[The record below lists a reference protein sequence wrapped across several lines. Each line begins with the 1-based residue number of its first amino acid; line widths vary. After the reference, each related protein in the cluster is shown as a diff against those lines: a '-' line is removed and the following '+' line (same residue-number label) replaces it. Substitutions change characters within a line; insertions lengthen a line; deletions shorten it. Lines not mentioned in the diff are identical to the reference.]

1 MVSLLAK
8 SKFLFLVPAL
18 LLFLFFVMTS
28 ATKEGAGII
37 KMTTGQKQNM
47 NNGNAQRANSCRDT
61 CNTKFPI
68 KGSKPQQDCL
78 LKC

>member
-1 MVSLLAK
+1 MVSLAK

-28 ATKEGAGII
+28 ATKEGAVI
-37 KMTTGQKQNM
+37 KMTTAQKQNM
-47 NNGNAQRANSCRDT
+47 NNGKAQKFQKCTDACNANH
-61 CNTKFPI
+61 KI